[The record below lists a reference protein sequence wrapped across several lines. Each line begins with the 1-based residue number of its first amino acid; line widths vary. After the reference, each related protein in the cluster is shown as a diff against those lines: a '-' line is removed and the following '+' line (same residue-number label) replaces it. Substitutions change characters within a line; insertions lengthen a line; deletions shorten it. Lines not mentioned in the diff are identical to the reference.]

1 MIDAQ
6 TYLEHI
12 RRDGT
17 RIAEVADGKLKEEV
31 PSCPGNTV
39 ESLLL
44 HVGGVVLFW
53 TGALENN
60 APAQPDFKR
69 LEGDILDAYKREFD
83 IFVNT
88 LQGHDPDEEAWVWG
102 YDPHVRFWYRRAAQE
117 LSIHRWDF
125 ENAVDRP
132 LPIDPTLAADGVDEL
147 LEEFGPKPDRF
158 PDVKGASERFGGNG
172 ERLRFEAT
180 DIDRTWAITAQPE
193 RFDVASDGDGDVTA
207 RGTASDL
214 NLFVWG
220 RVSPSALDASGD
232 TSLLDRWNERVKI

>member
-1 MIDAQ
+1 MINAQ

-12 RRDGT
+12 RRDGE
-17 RIAEVADGKLKEEV
+17 RIAEVADGHLKDAV

-44 HVGGVVLFW
+44 HVGGVILFW
-53 TGALENN
+53 TGALRNN
-60 APAQPDFKR
+60 GPAQPDFKR

-83 IFVNT
+83 TFVSE
-88 LQGHDPDEEAWVWG
+88 LSGRDPDEPAWVWG

-125 ENAVDRP
+125 ENAVGDP
-132 LPIDPTLAADGVDEL
+132 LPIDPTLAGDGVDEL
-147 LEEFGPKPDRF
+147 LEEFGPKPERF
-158 PDVKGASERFGGNG
+158 QDVEGAAQRFGGSG

-180 DIDRTWAITAQPE
+180 DIDRTWTITALPE
-193 RFDVASDGDGDVTA
+193 KFDITPDGEGDVLA
-207 RGTASDL
+207 RGSASDL

-220 RVSPSALDASGD
+220 RVPPSVFEVSGD
-232 TSLLDRWNERVKI
+232 AALLDRWRERVKI